1 MSVTEVMPV
10 ETPPS
15 SADVQAR
22 ANFRIALR
30 GYDRDEVREAFERM
44 SARHQA
50 LSMKNISLQAQI
62 ARLESK
68 VAAYQL
74 EENTFRGAVLMLQ
87 KQYDEAQRRGT
98 DALKQAVDQAR
109 AEALRQASAEAD
121 QLLALA
127 QERARRVER
136 YVRQLNDHQERFNAV
151 VRQTIEQL
159 QELMSGATAR
169 PASDEEVKVPKA
181 GSVTPAGPEPASET
195 RPPAQTVATGG
206 RITAALAAGGA
217 PSPQRDDA
225 IPDTIATVEQIEA
238 MLKGIDG
245 AIVDIPALPAE

>member
-10 ETPPS
+10 EAPPS
-15 SADVQAR
+15 SADLQSR

-30 GYDRDEVREAFERM
+30 GYDRDEVRETFERM
-44 SARHQA
+44 TARHQA

-62 ARLESK
+62 AKLESK

-87 KQYDEAQRRGT
+87 KQYDEARQRGT
-98 DALKQAVDQAR
+98 DAIKQAVDQAR

-121 QLLALA
+121 QLLARA
-127 QERARRVER
+127 QERALKVER
-136 YVRQLNDHQERFNAV
+136 CVWQLNDHQERFNAV
-151 VRQTIEQL
+151 LRHTIEQL
-159 QELMSGATAR
+159 QGLMSGATAQ
-169 PASDEEVKVPKA
+169 PASVEAVRVPAA
-181 GSVTPAGPEPASET
+181 GTVTPTRPEREPET
-195 RPPAQTVATGG
+195 RPPAPAVAPGG
-206 RITAALAAGGA
+206 RVTAALAAGGT
-217 PSPQRDDA
+217 PSPERDAA